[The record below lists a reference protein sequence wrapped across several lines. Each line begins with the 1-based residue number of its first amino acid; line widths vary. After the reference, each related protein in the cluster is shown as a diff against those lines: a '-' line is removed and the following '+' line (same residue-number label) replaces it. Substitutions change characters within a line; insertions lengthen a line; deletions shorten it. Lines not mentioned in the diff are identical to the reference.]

1 MDAESRF
8 YLNGA
13 VLIYC
18 TFDFRRRMK
27 RFKALQIGVYEGM
40 PIEKCRHVTFSNAVY
55 WVVAILLTA
64 YFLMRISNFFQNGSL
79 TIIGWIPICIVAL
92 SGICLFL
99 NWKKQYL
106 ASRVMFMT
114 CWILLIIVAPVV
126 LNGPGQS
133 TYFQHA
139 YYSIIFSPVVHLF
152 FSNRNERFFY
162 FFFLLIFLCFTV
174 FSVDFLLAFDRSAN
188 PQVPILKSTV
198 GLRIN
203 HTIFWL
209 FLNLLMV
216 YVLRI
221 NDNLYA
227 ALQRRNDLIDKQN
240 QELNLQRQKLREQNV
255 ELEKRVALRTLSLQE
270 QNQKLT
276 EYAFMHAHVLRAPI
290 SRIRGLINLLR
301 HTNDSDE
308 DLRVRNL
315 IKKSMDELDE
325 ATRSITDKLESQDE
339 AV

>member
-1 MDAESRF
+1 ME
-8 YLNGA
+8 
-13 VLIYC
+13 
-18 TFDFRRRMK
+18 
-27 RFKALQIGVYEGM
+27 RFKALQLGVYEGL
-40 PIEKCRHVTFSNAVY
+40 PIEKRRHVIFSNAVY
-55 WVVAILLTA
+55 WVVAILLA
-64 YFLMRISNFFQNGSL
+64 IYFLIRISITRNGINSF
-79 TIIGWIPICIVAL
+79 TGWIPIHITILA
-92 SGICLFL
+92 GISLLL

-106 ASRVMFMT
+106 TSRVIFMAG
-114 CWILLIIVAPVV
+114 WILLIVVVPVV
-126 LNGPGQS
+126 VNGPGQS
-133 TYFQHA
+133 SYFQHA
-139 YYSIIFSPVVHLF
+139 YFSILFSPVVHLF
-152 FSNRNERFFY
+152 FSNRTERFFY
-162 FFFLLIFLCFTV
+162 FFFLMVFLGFTV
-174 FSVDFLLAFDRSAN
+174 FSVDFLLAFDRSPN
-188 PQVPILKSTV
+188 PQVPILKSTL
-198 GLRIN
+198 GMRIN
-203 HTIFWL
+203 HVIFWL

-221 NDNLYA
+221 NNILYA

-240 QELNLQRQKLREQNV
+240 QELNEQRQKLRDQNI

-301 HTNDSDE
+301 HTNDPDE

-315 IKKSMDELDE
+315 MEKSMHELDE